1 MSDFVAQA
9 STLGEMKRA
18 GVVTVRPRTPAD
30 DERIVALARPSFGKY
45 SQAPEQG
52 VWAMMQARSAH
63 TVVAESGGRLVGF
76 AIVSFEA
83 LAKPF
88 GPWTRPVLASLDAIA
103 VRDTAQGGGVGS
115 ALLAEVE
122 REARAREAVS
132 LNLRTATTN
141 TRAQALFRRAGFQK
155 AAQLEGFYRGGQSAF
170 AMTKLLAT

>member
-1 MSDFVAQA
+1 M
-9 STLGEMKRA
+9 
-18 GVVTVRPRTPAD
+18 TVRPRTPAD
-30 DERIVALARPSFGKY
+30 DEAIVALSRPSFGKY
-45 SQAPEQG
+45 SQSPERS
-52 VWAMMQARSAH
+52 VWGMMQSRGAR
-63 TVVAESGGRLVGF
+63 TLVAEASGRVLGF
-76 AIVSFEA
+76 AIASFAA
-83 LAKPF
+83 LDRPF
-88 GPWTRPVLASLDAIA
+88 GPWARPLIASLDAIA

-155 AAQLEGFYRGGQSAF
+155 AVQLQGFYRGGQSAF